1 MFVQNLNTEQ
11 QSVLLF
17 LAKEVAKA
25 DGSLDELQL
34 GMVEILTKQSNENV
48 AEKSVT
54 LAELSALFKTEREK
68 CSLLL
73 ELLGIAHA
81 NNEYHLSEK
90 DLITSYANAL
100 NVSEKKLF
108 ALENWVEKQLALS
121 TEIET
126 LLK

>member
-90 DLITSYANAL
+90 DLIASYANAL